1 MFAFALWDE
10 RRRRLL
16 LARDRVGKK
25 PLFYYHRS
33 GKFVF
38 GSELKSILADKSI
51 KPTIG
56 HDRIDQYL
64 KFGYIPAPIT
74 IYNEIHKLRPGH
86 ILVYEPDRDMAK
98 IREYWSPHFTGDGPE
113 DEDEVLEDI
122 EKLLVEAT
130 RLRMIADVPLGAFLS
145 GGVDSSLVVALMSR
159 LSEKPVKTF
168 SIGFRE
174 DDYSE
179 IKYARQVA
187 RHLGTDHHEE
197 IIKPDILETLQE
209 LVDQFDEPFG
219 DSSAIPTFL
228 VSRVAQ
234 RHVKVALSGDGGDE
248 VFAGYNRYVNLP
260 LARRLD
266 FIPGIRQAANLA
278 TRLPFTSARA
288 RRKLS
293 IIAHPS
299 NRRQLALSLMTS
311 GNFRKAAYTEPFR
324 QSLIG
329 LAESEPERIYT
340 SGPDRLNRW
349 QQNDIVAFLPN
360 DILVKVDRA
369 SMLTSLETRAPLLDH
384 HVIEYMARVP
394 EKLRTK
400 NNVGKYLLKKLAGQY
415 VPREV
420 LYRKK
425 MGFSI
430 PAAEWFRGPLKNT
443 VEEQLLVN
451 DARTARYLNPAVVK
465 KLCRNHMHYNIDNSP
480 SIYTILYLEMWLRKY
495 APNAG

>member
-1 MFAFALWDE
+1 
-10 RRRRLL
+10 LL

-25 PLFYYHRS
+25 PLFYYHRF

-38 GSELKSILADKSI
+38 GSEIKSILVDESI

-64 KFGYIPAPIT
+64 KFGYIPAPKT

-86 ILVYEPDRDMAK
+86 ILVYEPDRDLAK
-98 IREYWSPHFTGDGPE
+98 IREYWSPRFTGDGPE

-122 EKLLVEAT
+122 EKRLLEAT
-130 RLRMIADVPLGAFLS
+130 RLRMISDVPLGAFLS
-145 GGVDSSLVVALMSR
+145 GGVDSSLIVALMSR
-159 LSEKPVKTF
+159 LSDKPVKTF
-168 SIGFRE
+168 TIGFRE

-187 RHLGTDHHEE
+187 NHLGTESHED
-197 IIKPDILETLQE
+197 IIEPDILETLRE
-209 LVDQFDEPFG
+209 LVDKFDEPFG
-219 DSSAIPTFL
+219 DSSAIPTYL
-228 VSRVAQ
+228 ISRVAHQ
-234 RHVKVALSGDGGDE
+234 HVKVALSGDGGDE

-266 FIPGIRQAANLA
+266 FIPGIRQAASLVS
-278 TRLPFTSARA
+278 RLPFTSTRA

-299 NRRQLALSLMTS
+299 NRRQLALSMMTS
-311 GNFRKAAYTEPFR
+311 QNFREAAYTEPFR
-324 QSLIG
+324 RSLNG
-329 LAESEPERIYT
+329 LTESEPEQIYT
-340 SGPDRLNRW
+340 TGPDRLNRW
-349 QQNDIVAFLPN
+349 QQNDIMAFLPN

-384 HVIEYMARVP
+384 HVIEYMVRVP

-400 NNVGKYLLKKLAGQY
+400 NNVGKYLLKKLAEKY

-443 VEEQLLVN
+443 VEEQLLAR
-451 DARTARYLNPAVVK
+451 DARTAQFLNRDLVR
-465 KLCRNHMHYNIDNSP
+465 KLFHNHLHYNIDNSP

-495 APNAG
+495 ASNAG